1 MLKNAIRLGI
11 RQYFAI
17 PVLKLHDKHCV
28 GVLEFASAEPYV
40 SYFIPGLIELYDNAG
55 LGQMETA
62 LDVICTIHSLLFA
75 QIWILDPNHATSI
88 NALISAGTKSY
99 DSSSTVYGDFAD
111 ASSFSYIQT
120 GKGVVGRAFSSQG
133 SCFCKDVTLLSL
145 TEYPLVPTARKAR
158 LTQCFAICLEN
169 TRADKLVYGVEYFL
183 PLRGM
188 VDRDVEIFLNMIL
201 STVREPLPG
210 VTVASG
216 KELGQ
221 RMLVE
226 VLNVSPCDELDS
238 FEIGQPLPI
247 FQSLQE
253 RGETTEIYS
262 LCQRSN
268 IHDWEDNLST
278 GLLRPTEAA
287 IRNGGRVD
295 VDEAHDHIEIEKDT
309 SEVMQLES
317 HFEQENVETD
327 STCSASS
334 NDKVEHSDIARCGR
348 QSVEAESING
358 ESNWVSRETTNIQR
372 IDSQKNSSKQRILKD
387 YGITLEILEEHFGMC
402 PQDAAKSLRVS
413 VPTFK
418 RICREYNISRWP
430 HHKTR
435 KVYPHASQGVSLHGV
450 EPYEG
455 DQQCPNLSQE
465 KGTDRSCGSLMTVK
479 VTYRYDIFKFKLTPS
494 SSKVKLEGIVEKQLN
509 ISLQKFSVKYQDKD
523 DDWVTI
529 TEDADLREGMHELR
543 LLGRTIMKLLVTPKS
558 DT

>member
-1 MLKNAIRLGI
+1 MSCTTNTIFPMMAAAVFDQSYQEIVKDKFDSILHKKLSKHCSYLIQFWAPIKEVCLDTLIPTDVNNDEVGLLGPLGRVFKSGLPEINFGSCSYAVIQFPMLKNAIRLGI

-133 SCFCKDVTLLSL
+133 SCFRKDVTLLSL
-145 TEYPLVPTARKAR
+145 TEYPLVPTARIAR
-158 LTQCFAICLEN
+158 LTECFAICLKN
-169 TRADKLVYGVEYFL
+169 TRADKLVYVVEYFL
-183 PLRGM
+183 PPRGM

-201 STVREPLPG
+201 STMREPLPG

-262 LCQRSN
+262 LCQQSN

-278 GLLRPTEAA
+278 GLLVP
-287 IRNGGRVD
+287 
-295 VDEAHDHIEIEKDT
+295 
-309 SEVMQLES
+309 S
-317 HFEQENVETD
+317 
-327 STCSASS
+327 CS
-334 NDKVEHSDIARCGR
+334 
-348 QSVEAESING
+348 
-358 ESNWVSRETTNIQR
+358 SR
-372 IDSQKNSSKQRILKD
+372 
-387 YGITLEILEEHFGMC
+387 
-402 PQDAAKSLRVS
+402 
-413 VPTFK
+413 
-418 RICREYNISRWP
+418 
-430 HHKTR
+430 
-435 KVYPHASQGVSLHGV
+435 
-450 EPYEG
+450 
-455 DQQCPNLSQE
+455 
-465 KGTDRSCGSLMTVK
+465 
-479 VTYRYDIFKFKLTPS
+479 
-494 SSKVKLEGIVEKQLN
+494 
-509 ISLQKFSVKYQDKD
+509 
-523 DDWVTI
+523 
-529 TEDADLREGMHELR
+529 R
-543 LLGRTIMKLLVTPKS
+543 L
-558 DT
+558 D